1 MASQREAGAVTVNA
15 AEKAPGHIGVTVA
28 CPVSCLGLRT
38 VGDLVRLLEEAGRV
52 ARLPDDEHPAG
63 LVTHRHPH
71 GLVSMDCPLEC
82 LDLPVR
88 AVNRL
93 RYYRESCRTVADLVR
108 LLRSG
113 EQLSVHGIGVG
124 TVTEIKRAIR
134 RAGIDPDKWKV
145 ADRT

>member
-1 MASQREAGAVTVNA
+1 MTL
-15 AEKAPGHIGVTVA
+15 A

-52 ARLPDDEHPAG
+52 AQLPDSVHPAG

-71 GLVSMDCPLEC
+71 GVVSLDCPLEC

-88 AVNRL
+88 AVNVL
-93 RYYRESCRTVADLVR
+93 RYYRESCTAGDLLRLVR
-108 LLRSG
+108 SGDLLNIR
-113 EQLSVHGIGVG
+113 GIGVG
-124 TVTEIKRAIR
+124 TAAEIRR
-134 RAGIDPDKWKV
+134 TFLRAGIDPDRV